1 MFHKFLFPLYDDSES
16 FGGPGGSTQSDL
28 DILNAPDEPE
38 AETETVDEEACE
50 PVDKADEPGEVTFE
64 TPEEA
69 EGTETTKEEKPPVA
83 EEPDDAEVP
92 TGQLRFKDVKGKFP
106 TVFKEFPQLATA
118 IRNDRAYGEIFA
130 SPEDA
135 RDAAQRASYFN
146 TLEGHLTGGSVK
158 ELLGDIEKANPE
170 TFKKVVRDF
179 LPTVKSKSMELFAEI
194 TLPAVNDVLRSA
206 IRDAEGSENVN
217 LRNAALHIAKYLY
230 GKPEIPDLDA
240 KKPAASNEEEERI
253 KAERQAFWQ
262 EKQQDFTNECF
273 TTGRDETFTEI
284 AKGIDNDKS
293 ISPFLK
299 STLKE
304 KIFNEVDQLL
314 AKDTRHLRQM
324 NALWRKAESTG
335 FQKESRREIIDAY
348 LRGAKALIPSVRQKL
363 RAEAGLVPAG
373 KQPIKQPETSK
384 QRTNI
389 PQSGRQASGQAAKIP
404 SARDVNWGKTSD
416 LDFLNGK
423 YTPKRRSQ

>member
-1 MFHKFLFPLYDDSES
+1 MFHKFLFPLYDDDDAL
-16 FGGPGGSTQSDL
+16 GGTGGSSQSDL

-38 AETETVDEEACE
+38 ATTDEEAVEPIAEGDEPGQVTFDETAEEAETET
-50 PVDKADEPGEVTFE
+50 E
-64 TPEEA
+64 TA
-69 EGTETTKEEKPPVA
+69 ETKPPVP

-92 TGQLRFKDVKGKFP
+92 AGQLRFKDVKTKFP

-118 IRNDRAYGEIFA
+118 IRNDRAYSEIFT

-135 RDAAQRASYFN
+135 RDAAQRAAYFN
-146 TLEGHLTGGSVK
+146 TLETHLTSGSVK
-158 ELLGDIEKANPE
+158 ELLGDIEKANSE

-230 GKPEIPDLDA
+230 GKPEIPNLEA
-240 KKPAASNEEEERI
+240 KRDVPNEEEERV

-262 EKQQDFTNECF
+262 EKQTDFTNECF
-273 TTGRDETFTEI
+273 TTGRDETVAEI

-314 AKDTRHLRQM
+314 SKDTRHLRQM

-335 FQKESRREIIDAY
+335 FQKESRREIINAY

-373 KQPIKQPETSK
+373 KQPVKQETTQK
-384 QRTNI
+384 RTNI
-389 PQSGRQASGQAAKIP
+389 PQSGRAASGQAGKVP